1 MKIAVIGTKGLPA
14 KQGGVEHYCQE
25 LYPRMVERGHT
36 VDLFA
41 RSTYVNSGWLKQ
53 YCFRG
58 VKVISLPGL
67 NLRGL
72 DAAFSSLLGAILA
85 SNNQY
90 DIIHFH
96 ALGPS
101 LFTWL
106 PKMATSAK
114 IVVSCQG
121 LDWQRAKWGK
131 FSSQILYM
139 GEKTGVRFAD
149 RIIVV
154 SEALRSYFRET
165 YGVETVY
172 IPNAPASYPKTKPDF
187 AYGSSLGLSQGRYIV
202 FLGRL
207 VPEKR
212 PELLIQAFQTL
223 KATGWKLVLVG
234 GTSDTDSY
242 TQQIVNLTDNDPNV
256 VLTGEIYGNSLA
268 QIVRSAG
275 LFVLPSDLEGLPLAM
290 LEAMHEGVP
299 VLASDIPPHQQLIA
313 QERGILFQAGSID
326 SCARAL
332 DWAMHHPQELK
343 TMAQEARKYVDT
355 HHNWEEITTETL
367 RNYQLLLNSSE
378 NFVNLTPTVN
388 QTIQNSAE

>member
-14 KQGGVEHYCQE
+14 KQGGIEHYCEE
-25 LYPRMVERGHT
+25 LYPRMVERGHS

-41 RSTYVNSGWLKQ
+41 RSTYVKSGWLKQ

-96 ALGPS
+96 ASGPS

-106 PKMATSAK
+106 PKIATSAK
-114 IVVSCQG
+114 IVVTCQG

-131 FSSQILYM
+131 FSSQILYL

-149 RIIVV
+149 NITVV

-165 YGVETVY
+165 YGRETTY
-172 IPNAPASYPKTKPDF
+172 IPNAPASYPETNSDF
-187 AYGSSLGLSQGRYIV
+187 TYGSSLGLSQGRYMV

-212 PELLIQAFQTL
+212 PELLIKAFQVL

-242 TQQIVNLTDNDPNV
+242 AQQIANLTDKDPNI
-256 VLTGEIYGNSLA
+256 VLTGEIYGDRLA
-268 QIVRSAG
+268 QIVRGAG

-290 LEAMHEGVP
+290 LEAMREGVP

-313 QERGILFQAGSID
+313 RDRGILFQAGNIE
-326 SCARAL
+326 SCAIAIN
-332 DWAMHHPQELK
+332 WAINHPQELK
-343 TMAQEARKYVDT
+343 TMAKTAQKYVDT
-355 HHNWEEITTETL
+355 HYNWEEITTETL
-367 RNYQLLLNSSE
+367 RMYQQLLISSKQQQQIDR
-378 NFVNLTPTVN
+378 FKTVL
-388 QTIQNSAE
+388 SRKY